1 MASTRREVVRG
12 LGFGLIAAEVAGV
25 SAWLPP
31 AEARVRGAALK
42 ALTPAEAATLEALGD
57 TLLPGAAREGVAHF
71 VDHHLSVEADDSLL
85 MLRYFDWPPPYL
97 PFYRGGLAALDG
109 LAGGSFAAQAPAARD
124 ALAGR
129 LMGPLPE
136 WRGPPAM
143 LFYLSV
149 RADAVDVVY
158 GTEAGTER
166 LGLPYMAHIAPPTL
180 W

>member
-1 MASTRREVVRG
+1 MATRRDIVKTA
-12 LGFGLIAAEVAGV
+12 GFGLIAAEVAGV
-25 SAWLPP
+25 AAWLPP
-31 AEARVRGAALK
+31 AEARGRGATLK
-42 ALTPAEAATLEALGD
+42 ALTRAEATTLEALGD

-71 VDHHLSVEADDSLL
+71 VDHHLSVPDADSLL

-97 PFYRGGLAALDG
+97 PFYRGGLAALDA
-109 LAGGSFAAQAPAARD
+109 LAGGSFAALKPAARG
-124 ALAGR
+124 ALVGR

-143 LFYLSV
+143 LFYLSA

-166 LGLPYMAHIAPPTL
+166 LGLPYQAHIAPPRR